1 MMKFYAVKKGRVTG
15 LFTNWDD
22 CKKSIDGF
30 SNAEFKSFKS
40 LKDANKYL
48 ETDLHLNVKSKEEA

>member
-30 SNAEFKSFKS
+30 SNVEFKSFRIFRNRS
-40 LKDANKYL
+40 
-48 ETDLHLNVKSKEEA
+48 TS